1 MLKMLLTIDYL
12 SCGGEEEEVLD
23 SLTDL
28 VAGNKRNMV
37 EMAQTVETT
46 GLDCLRVPGTV

>member
-1 MLKMLLTIDYL
+1 MLRMLLTIDYL
-12 SCGGEEEEVLD
+12 SCGEEEEVLD